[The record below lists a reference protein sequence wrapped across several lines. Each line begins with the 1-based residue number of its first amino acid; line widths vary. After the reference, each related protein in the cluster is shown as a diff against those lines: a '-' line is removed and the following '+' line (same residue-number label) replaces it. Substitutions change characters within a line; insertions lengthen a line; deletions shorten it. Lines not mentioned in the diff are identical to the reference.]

1 MSKGNK
7 NTWSNG
13 TPLHPEEPIW
23 SPTIITADV
32 LCKKHFPEPRWAI
45 PGIVPEGTT
54 LLCGKPKMGKSWM
67 ALGWGIAVASGGN
80 ALGSIPVEQGDV
92 LYLSLE
98 DNQRRLKS
106 RISKI
111 LPDGDIPPRLH
122 LTTEWPKVGEGCRGY
137 IGAWLEVKPKARLVV
152 IDTLKKIRTNRGN
165 RDLYDADYDIGS
177 SLQEL
182 SHKHKVAFLIVH
194 HLRKADAIDDPMDMI
209 SGSTGLTGSVDGSL
223 VLARSR
229 GEEDAVLHISGRD
242 IEDDAPLSLK
252 FDQAT
257 ALWEKV
263 GIASPGMTPERQQI
277 MRILRDMDKPL
288 TARQVAGF
296 TDKSY
301 DTIRKR
307 MSDMEAQGDIMIH
320 SGNRANGYLYVPVA
334 EVGTVGTMDKS
345 DDPNLSHCPDK
356 GFNEVGTVGT
366 PTTPTNPQKRT
377 TNHPNH
383 PNLSATHNDFNG
395 LDDV

>member
-1 MSKGNK
+1 MR
-7 NTWSNG
+7 WM
-13 TPLHPEEPIW
+13 
-23 SPTIITADV
+23 PTIITADA
-32 LCKKHFPEPRWAI
+32 LCQKEFPDPRWAI

-67 ALGWGIAVASGGN
+67 ALGFGLAVASGGV
-80 ALGSIPVEQGDV
+80 ALGSISVEAGDV

-98 DNQRRLKS
+98 DNQRRLKK

-111 LPDGDIPPRLH
+111 LPDGNVPARLH
-122 LTTEWPKVGEGCRGY
+122 LTTEWPMVGEGCRAY
-137 IGAWLEVKPKARLVV
+137 IANWLNQNKDARMV
-152 IDTLKKIRTNRGN
+152 IVDTLKKIRPNRGS
-165 RDLYDADYDIGS
+165 RDLYDADYEIGAA
-177 SLQEL
+177 LQKL
-182 SHKHKVAFLIVH
+182 SHKHGIAFLIVH

-257 ALWEKV
+257 ALWEKI
-263 GIASPGMTPERQQI
+263 GIASPDMTPERQKIMSI
-277 MRILRDMDKPL
+277 MRDTGNPV

-296 TDKSY
+296 IGKEYETV
-301 DTIRKR
+301 RKR
-307 MSDMEAQGDIMIH
+307 MAAMESAGDIQID
-320 SGNRANGYLYVPVA
+320 SGNRSTGYYYVP
-334 EVGTVGTMDKS
+334 
-345 DDPNLSHCPDK
+345 CIPD
-356 GFNEVGTVGT
+356 
-366 PTTPTNPQKRT
+366 

-383 PNLSATHNDFNG
+383 PNLEESTTGGDSEAGTVGMVGTGYMYTYTLSDGGQGNYRTEAPNLEVARAELVKRYGDRLSN
-395 LDDV
+395 VTESRT